1 METVD
6 LVLIHEF
13 CNYNHVS
20 VSFITGLEEAGLL
33 EITKV
38 EDQFFL
44 HREHVKDV
52 EMLARLHTELD
63 INLEG
68 VEAIAHLLARMKQMQ
83 QQMQALQQ
91 QLNLYEH

>member
-33 EITKV
+33 EITRV
-38 EDQFFL
+38 EEQSFL
-44 HREHVKDV
+44 HREHIKDA

-68 VEAIAHLLARMKQMQ
+68 VEAIAHLLTRIKQMQ
-83 QQMQALQQ
+83 QQMQAMQQ
-91 QLNLYEH
+91 KLDLYE